1 VHNEKLQ
8 RIVLIE
14 LQAAGK
20 KGGLQGIEIIDGVV
34 MVDEEWTPQNVS
46 LLSSLYIIVSSSSVV
61 TWE

>member
-1 VHNEKLQ
+1 MHNEKLQ